1 VARSQVLSGY
11 ATPFVNFLQNSV
23 AVNDAQNTND
33 QTAPYW
39 SNTIAELNRYVQFK
53 EPNGQVAQI
62 DTLFLKQ
69 LPALDPT
76 SCGKTPSYVPVDYGN
91 DLFSSRRKQIDEDVR
106 WRCEDNRNAQG
117 FAAYR
122 DLSQRFNRELAGRY
136 PFGDAGGRDASPS
149 AVRAFFADYETQ
161 RTAAR
166 QALAALS
173 GTQRAAVQA
182 WFDQLDTVAAFFHGT
197 LSAAAPSQPVQL
209 TVAFNVQTPVTHG
222 AEQLV
227 SWSMTSGARTIGYPN
242 RPVSL
247 DWPYGQPLV
256 VDLAWANRSQLRPIR
271 DPQQTDLRTDGATAS
286 FTALGDWALLRL
298 AETHRPQAGPAT
310 DAYDPNRILLE
321 FRVPV
326 VPEKS
331 PAGAAPA
338 DTARVHLGID
348 LATKDPKTQ
357 APLPLTLPA
366 VFPRFAPNHE
376 ELTWTRKS
384 RN

>member
-1 VARSQVLSGY
+1 
-11 ATPFVNFLQNSV
+11 
-23 AVNDAQNTND
+23 
-33 QTAPYW
+33 
-39 SNTIAELNRYVQFK
+39 
-53 EPNGQVAQI
+53 
-62 DTLFLKQ
+62 
-69 LPALDPT
+69 
-76 SCGKTPSYVPVDYGN
+76 
-91 DLFSSRRKQIDEDVR
+91 
-106 WRCEDNRNAQG
+106 
-117 FAAYR
+117 
-122 DLSQRFNRELAGRY
+122 
-136 PFGDAGGRDASPS
+136 
-149 AVRAFFADYETQ
+149 
-161 RTAAR
+161 
-166 QALAALS
+166 
-173 GTQRAAVQA
+173 
-182 WFDQLDTVAAFFHGT
+182 
-197 LSAAAPSQPVQL
+197 
-209 TVAFNVQTPVTHG
+209 
-222 AEQLV
+222 
-227 SWSMTSGARTIGYPN
+227 
-242 RPVSL
+242 VSL

-271 DPQQTDLRTDGATAS
+271 DPQQADLRTDGATAS
-286 FTALGDWALLRL
+286 FTAAGDWALLRL

-338 DTARVHLGID
+338 DTARLHLGVD